1 MYDLKQDWTKLPSR
15 VEMMRKRATRELD
28 HPPSPD
34 VQPKWDIPELVAV
47 GAAVSGRIVRESDS
61 GVTRNFALD
70 FESFKREAILAIEA
84 GACMV
89 HLDPGGISAIMDSGL
104 SVPEIYD
111 RLYGSIVAETNRDW
125 VPDVNILRG
134 ENFHENMYPVL
145 AGMVETAPMAPFFP
159 REWMESTAQ
168 VLADHG
174 VKLFF
179 STHSTAEVD
188 MADRFI
194 VSKGLAPSPTCW
206 IILIGYP
213 YDDATQPAAA
223 FLANPKAMMTELIQI
238 VDRIRGD
245 RPGRFHNGLRF
256 RPGGALS
263 GQHGY
268 VARLACPRRDRGHGV
283 QISSSRH
290 LSRKQCR
297 VHGTRGSYRE
307 CVGAQTRD
315 TAGVS
320 RHARHREKDPRLCAA
335 LFCRGIVVN
344 GRFPAGQA
352 RYLDVVDR
360 WTVWRT
366 GDRPGQISVQ
376 VHSKFAYS
384 VALLETICDVE
395 SRSPVP

>member
-188 MADRFI
+188 MADQFI

-238 VDRIRGD
+238 VDRIREIDPDAFIMVCGS
-245 RPGRFHNGLRF
+245 GRAGHYLVNTAMLLGLHVRVGTEDMAF
-256 RPGGALS
+256 RYPHRDIYLESNVECMERAAATANAL
-263 GQHGY
+263 GR
-268 VARLACPRRDRGHGV
+268 RLATPQEFRDMLG
-283 QISSSRH
+283 I
-290 LSRKQCR
+290 
-297 VHGTRGSYRE
+297 
-307 CVGAQTRD
+307 
-315 TAGVS
+315 
-320 RHARHREKDPRLCAA
+320 EKKIP
-335 LFCRGIVVN
+335 V
-344 GRFPAGQA
+344 
-352 RYLDVVDR
+352 
-360 WTVWRT
+360 
-366 GDRPGQISVQ
+366 SVQ
-376 VHSKFAYS
+376 HSSA
-384 VALLETICDVE
+384 AE
-395 SRSPVP
+395 